1 MDILSRILVS
11 LKPFLKKLILQQ
23 INFGGNR
30 SFEAFI
36 YYVSENFSSDGF
48 SLSLE
53 DIWETDHRGG
63 ESEIYDPMSYWS
75 NPRPVSANQE
85 GPLIPASQ
93 LFTYSE

>member
-36 YYVSENFSSDGF
+36 YYVSENFSSNGF
-48 SLSLE
+48 SLSLK
-53 DIWETDHRGG
+53 DI
-63 ESEIYDPMSYWS
+63 
-75 NPRPVSANQE
+75 
-85 GPLIPASQ
+85 
-93 LFTYSE
+93 